1 MKHLILIIFVLF
13 VSCHAPKNVIQH
25 SQIDQQTN
33 FDQHTV
39 KQNAIADTK
48 SNQTDA
54 AKSVKDHTEGSI
66 ERVTKTTVYD
76 TDKPSD
82 PNTGKPPIKSESVT
96 TEKNTGNRDVQTDIG
111 VTINKE
117 DTHKDNS
124 KTQVTTGAQVN
135 TSKQI
140 KTAEKTKPP
149 AVKYWMW
156 ILVICSVVGIL
167 IYLKWSKIKALFGFF
182 S

>member
-96 TEKNTGNRDVQTDIG
+96 TEK
-111 VTINKE
+111 
-117 DTHKDNS
+117 
-124 KTQVTTGAQVN
+124 
-135 TSKQI
+135 
-140 KTAEKTKPP
+140 
-149 AVKYWMW
+149 KYRQ
-156 ILVICSVVGIL
+156 
-167 IYLKWSKIKALFGFF
+167 
-182 S
+182 